1 MLSVSGLILA
11 VTIGLL
17 VKLAFSNQPSPELAM
32 KDRRPEQ
39 QADCEQL
46 VKNKLLHPASYKLTS
61 PFTKTGDD
69 GAQRTFAWTFTSR
82 TKDGGTG
89 SGSAVCKASNHL
101 PIVTIEVRQVE

>member
-61 PFTKTGDD
+61 PVHEN
-69 GAQRTFAWTFTSR
+69 RR
-82 TKDGGTG
+82 
-89 SGSAVCKASNHL
+89 
-101 PIVTIEVRQVE
+101 